1 MAVTNVTSFG
11 RSGLSD
17 WVVQRVSGVVL
28 TVYLLDI
35 AGYLLLTPEVD
46 FACW

>member
-17 WVVQRVSGVVL
+17 WIVQRVSGVVL
-28 TVYLLDI
+28 TVYLVVI
-35 AGYLLLTPEVD
+35 AEIGRASCRERV
-46 FACW
+46 